1 MDRPT
6 PRINSKRMQY
16 YVGQVV
22 RMTGKMLRVNGDTAI
37 IESTDGGQVEV
48 RLSRD
53 SHLSDD
59 FVEIIGNVEDPH
71 TLKMLA
77 GCDMGPDLDMQTWD
91 TMIEMMHKFPHIFMD
106 PEQAR
111 LL

>member
-22 RMTGKMLRVNGDTAI
+22 RMTGKMLRVNGDIAI

-53 SHLSDD
+53 SHLSDEY
-59 FVEIIGNVEDPH
+59 VEIIGTVEDEN

-77 GCDMGPDLDMQTWD
+77 GCDMGSTFDMQSWD
-91 TMIEMMHKFPHIFMD
+91 TMTEMMHKFPAIFMD
-106 PEQAR
+106 PDQAR
-111 LL
+111 PL

>member
-22 RMTGKMLRVNGDTAI
+22 RMTGKLLRVNGDTAI
-37 IESTDGGQVEV
+37 IESTDGGNVEV

-53 SHLSDD
+53 SHLSDPI
-59 FVEIIGNVEDPH
+59 VEIIGHVEDEH
-71 TLKMLA
+71 TLKMLT
-77 GCDMGPDLDMQTWD
+77 GSDMGSDVDLQTWD
-91 TMIEMMHKFPHIFMD
+91 TMTELMHKFPEIFMEPD
-106 PEQAR
+106 QAKP
-111 LL
+111 L